1 MRVVW
6 LLPSLFACIGPG
18 TSLPPEDRATPERLL
33 ELPGYSEGVA
43 FDAHGTAFFSV
54 GRNPEDQ
61 HAVYQLRPGLQP
73 TMWLSLR
80 IPNGH
85 KVLRDGTH
93 VVAGDGVILHVAPDG
108 GLLDSLTSDG
118 FGRPLRRP
126 NDIAL
131 DGNDGFF
138 FTDPGRPGAGTSD
151 GKVFYADRTFHIG
164 LAADSF
170 CYPNGLVVKPDGRML
185 YLDDSCNGHVY
196 RIPITGPGQLGPRQV
211 LATIPDSGDSGLDGI
226 TLDASGRL
234 YVAHNGLGRI
244 EVLDTLGHILRR
256 YAAGQT
262 LASNVAFG
270 GRGLEDLFITGSPV
284 PKSGPGGLYRLHLGI
299 RGRSSM
305 AVPAP

>member
-131 DGNDGFF
+131 DAN
-138 FTDPGRPGAGTSD
+138 
-151 GKVFYADRTFHIG
+151 
-164 LAADSF
+164 
-170 CYPNGLVVKPDGRML
+170 
-185 YLDDSCNGHVY
+185 
-196 RIPITGPGQLGPRQV
+196 
-211 LATIPDSGDSGLDGI
+211 
-226 TLDASGRL
+226 GRL

-305 AVPAP
+305 AVPAPPCPSPQATGVRAPTQRFELTPPGRHAPGAPEGAPNP